1 MKKIVFFLSLISLS
15 IFSQAEIVRG
25 SGYIFYLEEG
35 LQIDRDLLIRKIEA
49 VFPDTGV
56 LVNISDKK
64 LNELCLGKDTLE
76 ISKRF
81 YLEKGVIFV
90 SSKYL
95 KISGAQVDILE
106 DKKSSVWISIMV
118 WLVGSM
124 ILFFLGG
131 LAAVFGKFIKILVV
145 LIIFLFLL
153 FFLFNSFWMILWLGI
168 APLSFFMV
176 RSLQKKQNTL
186 NLQKAVE

>member
-64 LNELCLGKDTLE
+64 LNELCFGKDTLE

-106 DKKSSVWISIMV
+106 NKKSSVWISIMV

-153 FFLFNSFWMILWLGI
+153 FFLFNSFWMILWL
-168 APLSFFMV
+168 AVVPLSFLMV
-176 RSLQKKQNTL
+176 RSLQKKSKEIN
-186 NLQKAVE
+186 